1 MELRP
6 ILSTLRRH
14 KIAAALIVLE
24 IAFSCAVVCNALFLI
39 GQRLERIQRPTGLD
53 ETHLLEINVSGI
65 AQDSDPLAVT
75 RDDLAALR
83 AIPGVSAASIINQTV
98 FGSSF
103 GVTSINLQPDQQ
115 KPTAT
120 ETVYL
125 GGTQVIET
133 LGLQL
138 VSGRAFNA
146 DEFTDFRANPAA
158 EPASGGMPVILSRA
172 LATQLFPGESAVG
185 KTVYID
191 GANPVIGVVDRLVQP
206 RDNGRSAQYEYAVLL
221 PTNLPYTRGTYLLR
235 VADPAQRTAVLDT
248 ALKSLRAHGPTRLV
262 SDEEARTAEQAR
274 TAYYN
279 NDRTMAWLLV
289 SVCVILLMVTAGGI
303 VGLTS
308 FWVQQRT
315 RQIGVRRALGATKH
329 QILRYFQAENLLL
342 VSAGIV
348 LGMLLAFGINQLLMS
363 KYELPRLPLAYL
375 PIGAVLL
382 WALGQ
387 FAVFWPAR
395 KAAAVPPAIATRS
408 A

>member
-39 GQRLERIQRPTGLD
+39 GQRLERMQRPTGLD
-53 ETHLLEINVSGI
+53 ETHLVEVNVSGI

-75 RDDLAALR
+75 RDDLAGLR
-83 AIPGVSAASIINQTV
+83 AIPGVTSASIINQTV

-103 GVTSINLQPDQQ
+103 GVTSINLQPDQA

-125 GGTQVIET
+125 GGAQILQT
-133 LGLQL
+133 LGLKV
-138 VSGRAFNA
+138 VSGRDFNA
-146 DEFTDFRANPAA
+146 DEYRDFRANPAA
-158 EPASGGMPVILSRA
+158 DAGGGNTPVILSQA
-172 LATQLFPGESAVG
+172 LAQQLFPGQNAVG
-185 KTVYID
+185 KTLYID
-191 GANPVIGVVDRLVQP
+191 GTNPVVGVVERLVQP
-206 RDNGRSAQYEYAVLL
+206 RDNGRSAQYAYAVLF

-235 VADPAQRTAVLDT
+235 VADPSQRAAVLTAALDT
-248 ALKSLRAHGPTRLV
+248 LTKRGPTRLV
-262 SDEEARTAEQAR
+262 SRDEARTAEQAR
-274 TAYYN
+274 QTYYN

-289 SVCVILLMVTAGGI
+289 SVCLVLLLVTAGGI

-315 RQIGVRRALGATKH
+315 RQIGVRRALGATRG

-375 PIGAVLL
+375 PIGAALL

-395 KAAAVPPAIATRS
+395 KAASVPPAIATR
-408 A
+408 AA

>member
-1 MELRP
+1 MEIRP

-14 KIAAALIVLE
+14 KIATVLIVLE

-39 GQRLERIQRPTGLD
+39 GQRLERMQRPTGLD
-53 ETHLLEINVSGI
+53 ETHLVQVRVGGI
-65 AQDSDPLAVT
+65 GEDSDPLAVT

-103 GVTSINLQPDQQ
+103 SVTSIKLDPDQQ
-115 KPTAT
+115 KPTLT
-120 ETVYL
+120 ETMYL

-133 LGLQL
+133 LGLHL
-138 VSGRAFNA
+138 VSGRPFNA
-146 DEFTDFRANPAA
+146 DEFTDFQANPSSAA
-158 EPASGGMPVILSRA
+158 AAGNMPVILSQA
-172 LATQLFPGESAVG
+172 LATQLFPGQNAIG
-185 KTVYID
+185 KTLYVY
-191 GANPVIGVVDRLVQP
+191 GTNPVVGVVERLVQP
-206 RDNGRSAQYEYAVLL
+206 RDNGRSAQYEYAMLL
-221 PTNLPYTRGTYLLR
+221 PSNLPYPRGTYLLR
-235 VADPAQRTAVLDT
+235 VADPSQRDAVLKAAVET
-248 ALKSLRAHGPTRLV
+248 LRKRGPTRLV
-262 SDEEARTAEQAR
+262 STDDARTAEQAR
-274 TAYYN
+274 QDYYN

-289 SVCVILLMVTAGGI
+289 SVCLVLLLVTAGGI

-315 RQIGVRRALGATKH
+315 RQIGIRRALGASRR

-348 LGMLLAFGINQLLMS
+348 LGMLLAFAINQLLMS
-363 KYELPRLPLAYL
+363 KYELPRLPLMYL

-382 WALGQ
+382 WLLGQ
-387 FAVFWPAR
+387 IAVFWPAR
-395 KAAAVPPAIATRS
+395 RAAAVPPAIATRS

>member
-14 KIAAALIVLE
+14 KIATALIVLE

-39 GQRLERIQRPTGLD
+39 GQRLERMQRPTGLD
-53 ETHLLEINVSGI
+53 ETHLVEVSVSGI

-75 RDDLAALR
+75 RDDLAGLR
-83 AIPGVSAASIINQTV
+83 AIPGVTSASIINQTV

-103 GVTSINLQPDQQ
+103 GVTSINLQPDQA

-125 GGTQVIET
+125 GGGQILQT
-133 LGLQL
+133 LGLKV
-138 VSGRAFNA
+138 VSGRDFNG
-146 DEFTDFRANPAA
+146 DEYRDYRSNPASEA
-158 EPASGGMPVILSRA
+158 GSNTPVILSQA
-172 LATQLFPGESAVG
+172 LAQQLFPGQNAVG
-185 KTVYID
+185 KTLYID
-191 GANPVIGVVDRLVQP
+191 GTNPVVGVVDRLVQP
-206 RDNGRSAQYEYAVLL
+206 RDNGRSAQYVYAVLL
-221 PTNLPYTRGTYLLR
+221 PTNVPYTRGTYLLR
-235 VADPAQRTAVLDT
+235 VADPGQRAAVLTAALDT
-248 ALKSLRAHGPTRLV
+248 LSKRGPTRLV
-262 SDEEARTAEQAR
+262 SREEARTAEQAR
-274 TAYYN
+274 QTYYN

-289 SVCVILLMVTAGGI
+289 SVCLVLLLVTAGGI

-315 RQIGVRRALGATKH
+315 RQIGVRRALGATRG

-363 KYELPRLPLAYL
+363 KYELPRLPLMYL
-375 PIGAVLL
+375 PVGAVLL
-382 WALGQ
+382 WLLGQ
-387 FAVFWPAR
+387 IAVFWPAR
-395 KAAAVPPAIATRS
+395 KAAAVPPAIATR
-408 A
+408 AA